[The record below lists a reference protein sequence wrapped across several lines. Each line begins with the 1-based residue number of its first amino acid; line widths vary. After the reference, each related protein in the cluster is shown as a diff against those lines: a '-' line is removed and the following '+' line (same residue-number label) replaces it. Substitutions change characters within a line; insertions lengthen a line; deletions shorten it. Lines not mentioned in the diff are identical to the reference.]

1 MKHKKKIWILTFIM
15 ILSGILQSTQSLA
28 ATLPK
33 GSISI
38 VCPVE
43 GMELSLYRVAD
54 YDEAGSFTL
63 TGSFAK
69 YAVSLKQED
78 QEGWQGA
85 AHTLSDC
92 AGRDNIRADATG
104 KAGSDGMVCFT
115 DLTRGLYLVC
125 GRQTESR
132 DGGKTVVYMP
142 QVALIALP
150 DAALGTDPYQVTGV
164 LKYEKRELQ
173 TETKRKLHVLKV
185 WKQDTEKSRPASI
198 EVELLRTDAN
208 GNTTVADRQVLKKDN
223 QWSYTWENL
232 SAQAQWSV
240 TEKEVPAGYT
250 ESTRREGN
258 TVILTNTATG
268 AVQGPDAVTA
278 QKLPQTGQL
287 WWPVPLLLA
296 AGAGCLLTGRKLC
309 HSKENQEK

>member
-63 TGSFAK
+63 TGNFAK
-69 YAVSLKQED
+69 DAVSLKQDD

-104 KAGSDGMVCFT
+104 KAESDGSVCFT

-132 DGGKTVVYMP
+132 DGGKAVVYMP

-164 LKYEKRELQ
+164 LNCRP
-173 TETKRKLHVLKV
+173 KRKG
-185 WKQDTEKSRPASI
+185 SFM
-198 EVELLRTDAN
+198 
-208 GNTTVADRQVLKKDN
+208 
-223 QWSYTWENL
+223 
-232 SAQAQWSV
+232 
-240 TEKEVPAGYT
+240 
-250 ESTRREGN
+250 
-258 TVILTNTATG
+258 
-268 AVQGPDAVTA
+268 
-278 QKLPQTGQL
+278 
-287 WWPVPLLLA
+287 
-296 AGAGCLLTGRKLC
+296 C
-309 HSKENQEK
+309 